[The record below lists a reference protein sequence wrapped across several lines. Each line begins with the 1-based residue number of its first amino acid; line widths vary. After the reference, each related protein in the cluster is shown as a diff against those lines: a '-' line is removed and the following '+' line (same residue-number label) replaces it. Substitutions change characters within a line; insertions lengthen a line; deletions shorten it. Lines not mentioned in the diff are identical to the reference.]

1 MGNRELKSRWLVQ
14 AIGQSGCDGVTLR
27 PSMLCCPSMLTG
39 RVDSRP
45 EQMIVEFSGEYK
57 EVERLLKGL
66 SPYPISEV
74 ARLSQVALS
83 KEGSR

>member
-1 MGNRELKSRWLVQ
+1 
-14 AIGQSGCDGVTLR
+14 
-27 PSMLCCPSMLTG
+27 MLTG